1 MPLFKFQ
8 LINSD
13 THLLV
18 WKITET
24 LQELL
29 QQVTLKDVC
38 TTRLNGM
45 KSEQHQKGFLSVRM
59 LLQAAGYTDFDMYYG
74 EDGKPH
80 LTDGKNISV
89 SHSHNFSSIIISKRN
104 VGIDLEMQRQKII
117 SIAEKFAI
125 NEMEYLNPADEP
137 AYTRAL
143 TVIWGVKEALFKMIS
158 REGMSFKTHMYVH
171 PFELGTYIGK
181 ARVNFQEINNNYTF
195 HCEELEG
202 FTLVYTFEDEK
213 SV

>member
-89 SHSHNFSSIIISKRN
+89 SHSHNFSSLIISKRN

-125 NEMEYLNPADEP
+125 NEMEYLNAADEP
-137 AYTRAL
+137 
-143 TVIWGVKEALFKMIS
+143 
-158 REGMSFKTHMYVH
+158 
-171 PFELGTYIGK
+171 
-181 ARVNFQEINNNYTF
+181 
-195 HCEELEG
+195 
-202 FTLVYTFEDEK
+202 
-213 SV
+213 